1 MLTYILRRL
10 FQAMIVIIVIT
21 FLVFLVIRLLP
32 GDPILIYLSSQ
43 DLQTLTTEQID
54 AAKSEFGLDKPLTL
68 QYFNWIGNMFHGD
81 LGMSIFYHQKV
92 SSLVGQ
98 RLPVTLSLG
107 IIAFIIANLLGI
119 IAGCIS
125 ALRRGKWIDTV
136 VTVIANIGITVPA
149 FWLGILLIY
158 FFGLKLNWLPR
169 FGYVSPTTDLV
180 EFILHAILPV
190 VCLAIFPIAS
200 IARQTRSSIL
210 EVTRQDYIRT
220 AWSKGLRERKVVFRH
235 MLKNGLIP
243 IVTLSSIGLSY
254 ILGGSVLIETV
265 FNIPGMGRLGVEA
278 IQSQD
283 YSIIQAIILFTAL
296 MVVFVN
302 LIVDITYGWLD
313 PRIRYS

>member
-1 MLTYILRRL
+1 MGTFIMRRL
-10 FQAMIVIIVIT
+10 IQAVIVVLVIT
-21 FLVFLVIRLLP
+21 FLIFLVIRLLP

-43 DLQTLTTEQID
+43 DIQTLTTDQID
-54 AAKSEFGLDKPLTL
+54 LARAEFGLDKPLPL
-68 QYFNWIGNMFHGD
+68 QYFSWVGNLFRAD
-81 LGMSIFYHQKV
+81 LGMSIFYHKAV
-92 SSLVGQ
+92 SGLIAE
-98 RLPVTLSLG
+98 RLPVTLILG
-107 IIAFIIANLLGI
+107 IIAFVIANLLGI
-119 IAGCIS
+119 VAGSIS

-136 VTVIANIGITVPA
+136 VTVIANIGITVPG

-158 FFGLKLNWLPR
+158 FFGLKLDWLPR
-169 FGYVSPTTDLV
+169 FGYISPFADPW
-180 EFILHAILPV
+180 EFVTHAILPV
-190 VCLAIFPIAS
+190 FCLAIFPIAS
-200 IARQTRSSIL
+200 TTRQTRSSIL

-220 AWSKGLRERKVVFRH
+220 AWSKGLRERIIIARH

-243 IVTLSSIGLSY
+243 VVTLCGIGLSH

-296 MVVFVN
+296 LVVLVN